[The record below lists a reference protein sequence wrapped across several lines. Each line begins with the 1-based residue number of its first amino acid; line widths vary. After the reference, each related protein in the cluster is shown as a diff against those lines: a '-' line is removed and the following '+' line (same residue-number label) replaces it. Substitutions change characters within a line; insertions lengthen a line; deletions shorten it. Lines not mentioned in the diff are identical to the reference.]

1 MAITTA
7 NSPELTREIVQQIL
21 VQPLETASVFLAA
34 GPRIFDTDGSPIRIP
49 KLGAAGTASFV
60 TEGTVIPEA
69 DYNFDEIE
77 LLASSMKSVK
87 VVTRVSN
94 ELRRSS
100 VIQLDTALQDR
111 LVTDVASALDRAFIN
126 GTATNEPQ
134 GILHYSGV
142 SVAGSAIGTA
152 TPDHLYTALQTALDA
167 NVNVANTR
175 WMMTPRDF
183 VALHKLKDG
192 EGRYLISPNP
202 SQGATSTLLGLP
214 VTVTSRIPGGTT
226 GGTATVVLADFSQIA
241 VARDQSPTVTVLDQ
255 TWGDYDQVGIR
266 VTARYD
272 AKPMNP
278 EAVVLLKGVTAWG
291 TA

>member
-21 VQPLETASVFLAA
+21 VQPLESASVFLAA

-69 DYNFDEIE
+69 DYDFDEIE

-100 VIQLDTALQDR
+100 VIALDTALRDR

-183 VALHKLKDG
+183 VALHKLKDA